1 MMDRFLLS
9 VKESYNELINK
20 VTWPTWPNLLSSTVT
35 VLIASVILTLIIFVM
50 DSISNRGLD
59 FIYDLFGTGTTI

>member
-1 MMDRFLLS
+1 MDRFLLS

-35 VLIASVILTLIIFVM
+35 VLIASAILTLIIFIM
-50 DSISNRGLD
+50 DTVANSGLD
-59 FIYDLFGTGTTI
+59 AIYTFFETSSI

>member
-20 VTWPTWPNLLSSTVT
+20 VTWPTWPNLISSTVT
-35 VLIASVILTLIIFVM
+35 VLIASAILTLIIFVM
-50 DSISNRGLD
+50 DSIANRGLD
-59 FIYDLFGTGTTI
+59 FVYDLFGPVTS